1 MKTEQVRKLEQVRKF
16 EELVPGHM
24 RLEPVR
30 RQLEQ
35 VERRQELAQLRSFVV
50 VERMQP
56 ELALVRRRERAEH
69 RLALV
74 ARMQERKRQG
84 PEQGRFRSF
93 VVVVGRTRAV
103 QLHNFVGELG
113 RDKMLALVHKLELEA
128 EAALCKLV
136 REHKRELELVYTRVH
151 RPVAE
156 AGRQWA
162 AERRLPAADGDMPA
176 AGRR

>member
-30 RQLEQ
+30 RRLEQ
-35 VERRQELAQLRSFVV
+35 DERRQELAQLRSFAV

-74 ARMQERKRQG
+74 ARMQERKRLG
-84 PEQGRFRSF
+84 PEPGRFRSF
-93 VVVVGRTRAV
+93 VVVGRTRAE
-103 QLHNFVGELG
+103 QLHNFAGELG
-113 RDKMLALVHKLELEA
+113 RDKMLVLVHKLELEA